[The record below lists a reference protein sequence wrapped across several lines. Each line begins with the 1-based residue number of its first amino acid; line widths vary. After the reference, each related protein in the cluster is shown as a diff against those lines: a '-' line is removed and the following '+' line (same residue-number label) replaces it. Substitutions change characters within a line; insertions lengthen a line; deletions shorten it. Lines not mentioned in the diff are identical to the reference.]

1 MRLEDGLDTL
11 SRIELT
17 NAEQALTNL
26 LGMMGIIAQIYHL
39 RSLHSEIK
47 PTVHTLEC
55 HHRLANLF
63 GCGTA
68 YLRQGHSSN
77 SVLYIHRHGDAQS
90 YLWDIA

>member
-77 SVLYIHRHGDAQS
+77 SILYIHRHGDAQT
-90 YLWDIA
+90 YLGDIA